1 MIWNM
6 RLARERILY
15 NKKQYIFIVLQ
26 VLLGIAILYSSIC
39 ADISVNRQSETYT
52 QTVANQLMTVT
63 GYSDEIER
71 EALAISPEDFA
82 YIQENIQPQGS
93 KIVYTIETGMYV
105 EQNDQKNRIQVL
117 FVSEDFYDVIMDVR
131 DLNPS
136 EHYLGSEASNRLQ
149 EGHFEVDSY
158 NEYAY
163 QEQTGELFGVPL
175 GDYRVLSAQQNGQTA
190 RSYQMNT
197 FGNNNDLSFSNTI
210 FLPIEEFSQYQ
221 SSIIGTAYLYVS
233 TDNENTDQIQT
244 FLNEIVQYLNQ
255 EHPSFRYRYTDD
267 LQYLQDANTG
277 VIRNVQLIRVVA
289 GLLLVIVAFGFLG
302 LFMLLAKK
310 RQRSFAIAIMCGA
323 TIRQIIA
330 ELFIEVMT
338 LMFAGTCLGIVIGGF
353 ALPLFSIPLYT
364 VYNSVWAI
372 LICFGLTLCIS
383 AVVTL
388 IISQSIKKLTPVN
401 VLRQL

>member
-39 ADISVNRQSETYT
+39 ADISINRQSETYT
-52 QTVANQLMTVT
+52 QTVANQIMTVT
-63 GYSDEIER
+63 GYSDEAGS
-71 EALAISPEDFA
+71 EARAISPEEFA

-93 KIVYTIETGMYV
+93 KAAYTIETGMYI
-105 EQNDQKNRIQVL
+105 EQNNQTNRIQVL
-117 FVSEDFYDVIMDVR
+117 FVSEDFYDVIMDAQ

-136 EHYLGSEASNRLQ
+136 EHYLGSEVSNLLQ
-149 EGHFEVDSY
+149 EGHFEVQSY
-158 NEYAY
+158 YEYAY
-163 QEQTGELFGVPL
+163 QDQTGELFGVPL
-175 GDYRVLSAQQNGQTA
+175 GDYIVLSTQQNGQTA
-190 RSYQMNT
+190 RSYRMNT
-197 FGNNNDLSFSNTI
+197 SENDDDYSFSNTI

-221 SSIIGTAYLYVS
+221 SFISGTAYLYIS

-255 EHPSFRYRYTDD
+255 EHPSVSYRYNDD
-267 LQYLQDANTG
+267 LQYLQNANTG

-289 GLLLVIVAFGFLG
+289 GLLLAIVAFGFLG

-330 ELFIEVMT
+330 ELFIEVIT

-353 ALPLFSIPLYT
+353 ALPLFSIPLYP

-372 LICFGLTLCIS
+372 LICLGLTLCIS
-383 AVVTL
+383 AAVTF